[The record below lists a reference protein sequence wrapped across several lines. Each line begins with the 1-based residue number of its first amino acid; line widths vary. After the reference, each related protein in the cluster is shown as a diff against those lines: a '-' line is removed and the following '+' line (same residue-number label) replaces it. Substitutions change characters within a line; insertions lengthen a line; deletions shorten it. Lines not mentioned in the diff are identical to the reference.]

1 MINERTRVNFL
12 IVGYSIF
19 LMGLVVMLGWA
30 WDIAILKS
38 VAPGFPS
45 MKLNTAICFS
55 LLGASFLVIH
65 YKKGHTVLSHILS
78 ALVLIIATATISQD
92 IFDYNLG
99 IDELLIRDEVARTT
113 MLAHPGRM
121 ATISALSFILVSTAF
136 LFIKSRVRSWRNL
149 SQQLLQVC
157 VGISTV
163 SMLGYLYNIPA
174 LYKLSFL
181 SSMALH
187 TSLGFFVL
195 SVTALFINPS
205 LGVVSIFMGQK
216 IGNVMVRTLFPIL
229 MVMIFLLGFFAEIAY
244 RKNIVSVDFGIAFL
258 VISFLLVG
266 LFLIS
271 RTAQSL
277 NEADRK
283 RTEAES
289 RVREMN
295 KSLEAKVESRT
306 QELEDSLEQL
316 ELLTER
322 FRIAASGAKVGIWD
336 FDVVNNILVWDDTMY
351 QLYGVLKEQFSGVFE
366 AWQATVHPEDAE
378 KANSAVQTALETGQE
393 LNLEFRVIRN
403 DGAIRYITGRGV
415 VKTDINGRPIRLTGA
430 NWDVTGLKEAELALV
445 ESTQRNKVF
454 VDQAPSAIA
463 MFDTDMRYIAA
474 SNEWKKD
481 YKLEGR
487 EIIGKSHYEI
497 FPEIGD
503 DWKTIHQECLSGK
516 INKNDEASFERED
529 GSVQWIKWEVRPWY
543 LSENKVGGLLMYTAD
558 ISEAKLR
565 EQEKKRMEEV
575 IEETTRVAKIGAW
588 EVDLV
593 KNKVIWSLMT
603 KKIHEVPPDFEPDLE
618 TGINFFKEG
627 KSRDTITKVVEEA
640 ITNGTPYDVE
650 VLLVTAKGNEV
661 WSRAMGQAEYVN
673 GKCVRLYGI
682 FQDIHQRKIEQIE
695 LRNSELQFR
704 DAFEYSAIGMAL
716 VSTEG
721 RWINVNPQIPKMLG
735 YKKEELLN
743 KTFQEITHPEDLE
756 TDLEL
761 VKKVLNGELNTYQM
775 EKRYFHKNGNIV
787 WGLLSVSLLR
797 DVSGEPV
804 HFISQIED
812 ITDRKNVENELR
824 ELNHRMTAIFDSGT
838 QVSIIGTDT
847 NGLITYFSKG
857 SETLLGYTSD
867 EMVGVHSPAIVH
879 VKDEVIS
886 RSEELTRMLGKKV
899 EGFAVFTEIPR
910 NKKFEAREWTYVRKN
925 GTTFPVQLVV
935 TAIRDE
941 KNEIS
946 GFLGIAT
953 DITEQ
958 KESEEKFKALLESA
972 PDAMV
977 IVNEQG
983 KIVIVNSQ
991 TIKLFGYS
999 REELEGQPVELLIP
1013 PKYAHH
1019 HKKHRDGYFEN
1030 PMTRPMGEDLE
1041 LSGMKKNGGEFAI
1054 EISLSPIET
1063 AEGKLVSAAIRDVTE
1078 RKAAQRSLE
1087 EMAHDLTNRNKQLAS
1102 FAHIT
1107 SHNLRAPV
1115 SNLNSLLG
1123 IYNTLETEEEK
1134 SEIFDRF
1141 EKVILHLSSTLNE
1154 LIEALK
1160 IKENTDTDRETC
1172 VFKELLKKTTEI
1184 MTGQIIETS
1193 ATIRS
1198 DFEEIP
1204 TIIYNRGYMESIIQN
1219 LVGNAI
1225 KYRSPERK
1233 PEIEIKSFSKDGAT
1247 CLSISDNGLGI
1258 NLERHGGKIFGLH
1271 KTFHRHAE
1279 AKGVGLFITK
1289 TQVEAMGGTISVESE
1304 VGKGSTFTINFGTSN
1319 G

>member
-1 MINERTRVNFL
+1 
-12 IVGYSIF
+12 
-19 LMGLVVMLGWA
+19 MGLTVILGWGL
-30 WDIAILKS
+30 DIAILKS
-38 VAPGFPS
+38 VVPGFPS

-65 YKKGHTVLSHILS
+65 YKKGHTVLSHVLS
-78 ALVLIIATATISQD
+78 ALVLLIATTTISQD

-113 MLAHPGRM
+113 MLALPGRM
-121 ATISALSFILVSTAF
+121 ATISALSFMLVSTAF
-136 LFIKSRVRSWRNL
+136 LFIKSSVRSWRNL

-163 SMLGYLYNIPA
+163 SMVGYLYNIPA

-216 IGNVMVRTLFPIL
+216 VGNVMVRTLFPIL

-244 RKNIVSVDFGIAFL
+244 RKNIVSVDFEIAFL

-289 RVREMN
+289 RVMEMN
-295 KSLEAKVESRT
+295 KSLEEKVATRT
-306 QELEDSLEQL
+306 KELEDSLEQL

-336 FDVVNNILVWDDTMY
+336 FDVANNILVWDDTMY
-351 QLYGVLKEQFSGVFE
+351 QLYGVKKEQFSGVFE

-378 KANSAVQTALETGQE
+378 MANSAVQTALETGHE

-415 VKTDINGRPIRLTGA
+415 AKTDVNGKPIRLTGA
-430 NWDVTGLKEAELALV
+430 NWDVTDLKEAELALV

-463 MFDTDMRYIAA
+463 MFDTEMRYIAA
-474 SNEWKKD
+474 SNEWKSD
-481 YKLEGR
+481 YKLEGQ
-487 EIIGKSHYEI
+487 EIVGKSHYEI

-503 DWKTIHQECLSGK
+503 DWKAIHKECLEGN
-516 INKNDEASFERED
+516 INKNDEALFERED

-543 LSENKVGGLLMYTAD
+543 LSGNKVGGLLMYTAD
-558 ISEAKLR
+558 ITESKIRDR
-565 EQEKKRMEEV
+565 EKRRMEEV
-575 IEETTRVAKIGAW
+575 IEETTRVANIGAW

-593 KNKVIWSLMT
+593 KNKVTWSSMT
-603 KKIHEVPPDFEPDLE
+603 KKIHEVTEDYVPDLE
-618 TGINFFKEG
+618 TGINFYKEG
-627 KSRDTITKVVEEA
+627 ESREKIVKAVTQSINDGMVFDLELQLIT
-640 ITNGTPYDVE
+640 G
-650 VLLVTAKGNEV
+650 KGNNIWV
-661 WSRAMGQAEYVN
+661 RTIGQPEMKD
-673 GKCVRLYGI
+673 GKCIRLYGI
-682 FQDIHQRKIEQIE
+682 FQDIDQRKREQLE
-695 LRNSELQFR
+695 LRNSEQQFK

-735 YKKEELLN
+735 YTKEELLN

-797 DVSGEPV
+797 DVLGEPV

-812 ITDRKNVENELR
+812 INSRKKVEDEVR
-824 ELNHRMTAIFDSGT
+824 ELNHQMSAIFESGT
-838 QVSIIGTDT
+838 QVSIIRTDT

-857 SETLLGYTSD
+857 SETLLGYGAK
-867 EMVGVHSPAIVH
+867 EMVGIHSPAILH
-879 VKDEVIS
+879 KEEEVIS
-886 RSEELTRMLGKKV
+886 RGEELTRKLGKKI
-899 EGFAVFTEIPR
+899 EGFGVFIEIPSNER
-910 NKKFEAREWTYVRKN
+910 FESREWTYVRKD
-925 GTTFPVQLVV
+925 GTRFPVQLVV
-935 TAIRDE
+935 TAIRNE
-941 KNEIS
+941 KEEII

-958 KESEEKFKALLESA
+958 KESEERFKALLESA

-983 KIVIVNSQ
+983 EIVIINSQ

-1013 PKYAHH
+1013 QKYKHH
-1019 HKKHRDGYFEN
+1019 HKKHRDGYFAN

-1041 LSGMKKNGGEFAI
+1041 LSGMKKNGDEFAI

-1063 AEGKLVSAAIRDVTE
+1063 TEGKLVSAAIRDVTE
-1078 RKAAQRSLE
+1078 RKAAQKSLE
-1087 EMAHDLTNRNKQLAS
+1087 EMAHDLTSRNKQLAS

-1115 SNLNSLLG
+1115 SNLNSLLS

-1134 SEIFDRF
+1134 SEVFDKF
-1141 EKVILHLSSTLNE
+1141 EKVIHHLSSTLNE

-1160 IKENTDTDRETC
+1160 IKENTDTDREPC
-1172 VFKELLKKTTEI
+1172 VFEEILKKTTEI
-1184 MTGQIIETS
+1184 MTGQIMETS
-1193 ATIRS
+1193 ARIKS
-1198 DFEEIP
+1198 NFEEVPAID
-1204 TIIYNRGYMESIIQN
+1204 YNKGYMESIIQN

-1225 KYRSPERK
+1225 KYRSPERN
-1233 PEIEIKSFSKDGAT
+1233 PEIEVKTFRVNDETYFSVV
-1247 CLSISDNGLGI
+1247 DNGLGI

-1271 KTFHRHAE
+1271 KTFHRHTE

-1289 TQVEAMGGTISVESE
+1289 TQVEAMGGTITVEST
-1304 VGKGSTFTINFGTSN
+1304 VGKGSTFTINFGN
-1319 G
+1319 I